1 MGRRP
6 KDYVPKEKEIAEVL
20 ETEVVATTAISEK
33 EYQRRIKLDVSNPLY
48 INPSYD
54 R

>member
-1 MGRRP
+1 MEKKP
-6 KDYVPKEKEIAEVL
+6 ASKD
-20 ETEVVATTAISEK
+20 VVAHKSEVAKVISED
-33 EYQRRIKLDVSNPLY
+33 EYQRRIKLDVSNPEY

>member
-1 MGRRP
+1 MAKKP
-6 KDYVPKEKEIAEVL
+6 TAEVV
-20 ETEVVATTAISEK
+20 EAQESSEVVLVTISED
-33 EYQRRIKLDVSNPLY
+33 EYQRRIKLDVSDPFY